1 MQPGQQQ
8 PSERVEYLAEAL
20 TVALEVA
27 PQLDEDERAQL
38 SQLLPFAT
46 PYWLD
51 GLIASGEN
59 HATADTQ
66 LIAQLLQQVHSHA
79 ERERQLRDAFEQE
92 RQRANNAAAAVAQ
105 AQARSIARPASPRG
119 QPQHQ
124 QQRQHAGATGPGSPR
139 GSMHG
144 GITPRSVQPRPP
156 KAQQPARPAAG
167 KAQPRGRAHSPT
179 PADTADHAEEVS
191 NFAGGNGG
199 RTDDD
204 GVPRQAWSDF
214 AGDDEAG
221 VVEAA
226 DDDEAAEMERRR
238 AERKEQRFDSISQE
252 IKALN
257 AGLVSEP
264 STVLEVDTRE
274 PCPQC
279 GRKFLPDRLKRHVKV
294 CEDMKRGQEWRGTWK
309 SPSAGK
315 SNPLLMEGR
324 SGLNTSFSR

>member
-139 GSMHG
+139 GSMH
-144 GITPRSVQPRPP
+144 
-156 KAQQPARPAAG
+156 
-167 KAQPRGRAHSPT
+167 
-179 PADTADHAEEVS
+179 
-191 NFAGGNGG
+191 
-199 RTDDD
+199 
-204 GVPRQAWSDF
+204 
-214 AGDDEAG
+214 
-221 VVEAA
+221 
-226 DDDEAAEMERRR
+226 
-238 AERKEQRFDSISQE
+238 
-252 IKALN
+252 
-257 AGLVSEP
+257 
-264 STVLEVDTRE
+264 
-274 PCPQC
+274 
-279 GRKFLPDRLKRHVKV
+279 DRLAVHH
-294 CEDMKRGQEWRGTWK
+294 
-309 SPSAGK
+309 
-315 SNPLLMEGR
+315 LL
-324 SGLNTSFSR
+324 